1 VRGAVVDA
9 VALVRLRVGL
19 LPVGLRLPEARV
31 HQRVSHLGDRPEP
44 PVVAEGLV
52 DAAAVRKLE
61 VDVVDGALLD
71 RVEQVLV
78 PYVVVA
84 VVLPRL
90 GHGALCVRAAVE
102 VEEEEPVALQAVADL
117 RARRLPGAGCG
128 RTARR

>member
-1 VRGAVVDA
+1 
-9 VALVRLRVGL
+9 
-19 LPVGLRLPEARV
+19 
-31 HQRVSHLGDRPEP
+31 
-44 PVVAEGLV
+44 
-52 DAAAVRKLE
+52 

-117 RARRLPGAGCG
+117 REVLHQLVSGLEDEVREVEGDGDVHRLVHDLPHVAFQEPDAAGLLVVERGQVVLPSPGERVG
-128 RTARR
+128 T